1 MSIRREVLDFL
12 LDHRGWIKKSPKDLH
27 RRLYN
32 LGIDVSMDDIRA
44 YQAEARVIIKEP
56 STEEYSDNEDNIT
69 DRMRVKK
76 VWITPEGKKGVS
88 YEVSPKEESESSII
102 ETIERIVKEGITPY
116 APKVS
121 ERSTNEKMLSVFTSD
136 KHIGAHTP
144 LNSIYSNR
152 YDKEEI
158 YERHEKLIDHITK
171 QKKVFGKFR
180 TFCFFDLGDALDG
193 SDSSTVRG
201 GHYLPQNMDDR
212 EQLDT
217 LIEVTIMTLEA
228 LIKADIADDFWFIAT
243 SNDNHAGSF
252 GHGALRAIQMYI
264 QAKYPFVKTLIT
276 GKPLEHITFGNHTY
290 IFGHG
295 KDDADM
301 RSGLPLN
308 LNEKTENFINDY
320 IDRKKLSSKYV
331 HVQKG
336 DLHQSSTNYGKRF
349 RYCNNMSMYGSSKW
363 IHSNFGSGKAGVDYE
378 IAELYGS
385 DIYRSRLIYGHDS

>member
-1 MSIRREVLDFL
+1 MRREVLDFL
-12 LDHRGWIKKSPKDLH
+12 LDHQGWIKKSPKDLQQ
-27 RRLYN
+27 RLSN
-32 LGIDVSMDDIRA
+32 LGIETSIDNVRT
-44 YQAEARVIIKEP
+44 YQAEARIIIKE
-56 STEEYSDNEDNIT
+56 STVEVTEPETETHIT
-69 DRMRVKK
+69 DGMKVKK
-76 VWITPEGKKGVS
+76 VWVTPQGKMGVS
-88 YEVSPKEESESSII
+88 YEALPEEESESNVI
-102 ETIERIVKEGITPY
+102 EIIERIVKEGVTQYIPEQ
-116 APKVS
+116 S
-121 ERSTNEKMLSVFTSD
+121 ERSTNEKMLSVFSSD

-152 YDKEEI
+152 YGKEEI
-158 YERHEKLIDHITK
+158 YERHEKLIDHIKK
-171 QKKVFGKFR
+171 QKNIFGKFK

-193 SDSSTVRG
+193 SNSSTVRG
-201 GHYLPQNMDDR
+201 GHSLPQNMDDR

-217 LIEVTIMTLEA
+217 FIEVTIMTLET

-264 QAKYPFVKTLIT
+264 QAKYPFTKTLVT
-276 GKPLEHITFGNHTY
+276 SKPLEHITFGDHTY

-320 IDRKKLSSKYV
+320 IDRKKLSSKYI

-363 IHSNFGSGKAGVDYE
+363 IHSNFGSGKAGVNYE
-378 IAELYGS
+378 IVELYGS

>member
-1 MSIRREVLDFL
+1 MRREVLDFL
-12 LDHRGWIKKSPKDLH
+12 LDHQGWIKKSPKDLQQ
-27 RRLYN
+27 RLSN
-32 LGIDVSMDDIRA
+32 LGIETSIDNVRT
-44 YQAEARVIIKEP
+44 YQAEARIIIKE
-56 STEEYSDNEDNIT
+56 STVETTEEETNIT
-69 DRMRVKK
+69 DGMKVKK
-76 VWITPEGKKGVS
+76 VWVTPQGKMGVS
-88 YEVSPKEESESSII
+88 YEALPEEESESNVVEI
-102 ETIERIVKEGITPY
+102 IERIVKEGVTQYIPEQ
-116 APKVS
+116 S
-121 ERSTNEKMLSVFTSD
+121 ERSTNEKMLSVFSSD

-152 YDKEEI
+152 YGKEEI
-158 YERHEKLIDHITK
+158 YERHEKLIDHIKK
-171 QKKVFGKFR
+171 QKNIFGKFK
-180 TFCFFDLGDALDG
+180 TLCFFDLGDALDG
-193 SDSSTVRG
+193 SNSSTVRG
-201 GHYLPQNMDDR
+201 GHSLPQNMDDR

-217 LIEVTIMTLEA
+217 FIEVTIMTLET

-264 QAKYPFVKTLIT
+264 QAKYPFTKTLVT
-276 GKPLEHITFGNHTY
+276 SKPLEHITFGDHTY

-320 IDRKKLSSKYV
+320 IDRKKLSSKYI

-363 IHSNFGSGKAGVDYE
+363 IHSNFGSGKAGVNYE
-378 IAELYGS
+378 IVELYGS